1 MILTKSRVAGIVL
14 GLALGAGSAMAGETG
29 ATVKYE
35 GTCLAPIAAYKDGL
49 PAVEGADKMTAD
61 ERIVAT
67 TKVFREVLTAF
78 AEVQACH
85 QEMVEGGTDE
95 NFAALYAGTRETS
108 RVFGLVQG
116 QFETS
121 IEEMS
126 AAALSGVAPAAG
138 GDAEADIA
146 AETQTLTTME
156 ILMDSYM
163 ALERSQEFGRSL
175 LKVSS

>member
-1 MILTKSRVAGIVL
+1 MILTKSRVAGVVL
-14 GLALGAGSAMAGETG
+14 GLALGAGSAMAGNSDKAVT
-29 ATVKYE
+29 YE

-49 PAVEGADKMTAD
+49 PAIDGAMNAD

-67 TKVFREVLTAF
+67 TKAFKEVLAAF
-78 AEVQACH
+78 AAVQTCH
-85 QEMVEGGTDE
+85 QEMIDGGTDE
-95 NFAALYAGTRETS
+95 HFASLYSGTRETS
-108 RVFGLVQG
+108 RVFDLVQT
-116 QFETS
+116 QFESS

-126 AAALSGVAPAAG
+126 AEALSGVAPAAG

-163 ALERSQEFGRSL
+163 VLERSQEFGKSL
-175 LKVSS
+175 LKVNG